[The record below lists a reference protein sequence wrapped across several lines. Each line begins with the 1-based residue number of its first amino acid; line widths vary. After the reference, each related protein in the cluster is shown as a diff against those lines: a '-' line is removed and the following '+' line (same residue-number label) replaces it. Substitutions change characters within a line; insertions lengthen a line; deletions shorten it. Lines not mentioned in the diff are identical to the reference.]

1 MIFAPGGPAGPLFC
15 GFRTGER
22 RGQAARRA
30 GRRRRPWGGKAALKP
45 SRRDGLPCGP
55 NRHPAG
61 TWGNIHRG
69 GIEWHQRAR
78 TPYPAERSLFMEKT
92 IPCRWFMGC
101 NSQNGFYS
109 LFEQFT
115 RPEEGWRCI
124 LIKGGPGTGK
134 STLMKRVIKLALQRG
149 QPVEEI
155 HCSSDAASLDGVILP
170 RQKTVLLDATP
181 PHALEPQFP
190 GAVEQ
195 PFSLCGCWDEAL
207 LYARREEIVR
217 LGREISG
224 LHWQAVRYLS
234 GAGALLGEVRRLAA
248 ETLNWEKIEHY
259 VRRLAARELPDLGKP
274 GSEALRLLSAVTD
287 RGTILFHETISTL
300 CERIIC
306 LEDPCGAAAAALLPR
321 LRDEAVAR
329 GYHVISCPC
338 PLSPEKL
345 DHLLIPEAGL
355 AFVTSNSLHRVP
367 LAGRAIHAQRFTD
380 DGSAIKSRR
389 VRIRFLQKTAATLLR
404 QAELAIAEA
413 HRRHDELEQYYIEAT
428 NFAEVDRLAEGLLKK
443 LAAEM

>member
-1 MIFAPGGPAGPLFC
+1 
-15 GFRTGER
+15 
-22 RGQAARRA
+22 
-30 GRRRRPWGGKAALKP
+30 
-45 SRRDGLPCGP
+45 
-55 NRHPAG
+55 
-61 TWGNIHRG
+61 
-69 GIEWHQRAR
+69 
-78 TPYPAERSLFMEKT
+78 MEKT

-109 LFEQFT
+109 LFGQFT

-170 RQKTVLLDATP
+170 RQRTVLLDATP

-195 PFSLCGCWDEAL
+195 PFSLCGCWDEEL
-207 LYARREEIVR
+207 LFTRREEIVR

-259 VRRLAARELPDLGKP
+259 VQRLAARELPDRGKP

-287 RGTILFHETISTL
+287 RSVILFHETISTL
-300 CERIIC
+300 CERVIC

-413 HRRHDELEQYYIEAT
+413 HRRHDELEEHYIGAMD
-428 NFAEVDRLAEGLLKK
+428 FAEVDRLAEGLLKK

>member
-1 MIFAPGGPAGPLFC
+1 M
-15 GFRTGER
+15 
-22 RGQAARRA
+22 
-30 GRRRRPWGGKAALKP
+30 
-45 SRRDGLPCGP
+45 
-55 NRHPAG
+55 
-61 TWGNIHRG
+61 
-69 GIEWHQRAR
+69 
-78 TPYPAERSLFMEKT
+78 
-92 IPCRWFMGC
+92 
-101 NSQNGFYS
+101 
-109 LFEQFT
+109 
-115 RPEEGWRCI
+115 
-124 LIKGGPGTGK
+124 
-134 STLMKRVIKLALQRG
+134 
-149 QPVEEI
+149 
-155 HCSSDAASLDGVILP
+155 
-170 RQKTVLLDATP
+170 
-181 PHALEPQFP
+181 
-190 GAVEQ
+190 
-195 PFSLCGCWDEAL
+195 
-207 LYARREEIVR
+207 
-217 LGREISG
+217 
-224 LHWQAVRYLS
+224 
-234 GAGALLGEVRRLAA
+234 RRLAA

-259 VRRLAARELPDLGKP
+259 VQRLAARELPDRGKP

-428 NFAEVDRLAEGLLKK
+428 NFAEVDRLAEGLLQK